1 MLRCVACHVLSKD
14 QCQNGANV
22 GPRLWASS
30 KTQKKLAQPAARQ
43 CCIRTL
49 PYLTLGFAIPFLL
62 DNVQLIHT
70 RTLLALS
77 VSHNTWPGKEG
88 LALNYIKPPFL
99 SSALSLA
106 FSQHFQAHEFPIHPG
121 NPRNIS
127 RNCICPHF
135 SKVFISWDGSS
146 TFVPNQ
152 SAGPQLVQLVAG
164 MVGGERRDHRPRV
177 HGLRFVALLSSRPK
191 HQLGL
196 LLPSGGHLV
205 PKYEATTVEWRSFIT
220 IDTILHYIHIEC

>member
-1 MLRCVACHVLSKD
+1 M
-14 QCQNGANV
+14 
-22 GPRLWASS
+22 P
-30 KTQKKLAQPAARQ
+30 QKKLAQPAARQ

-49 PYLTLGFAIPFLL
+49 PCLSLPHPRFCDPL
-62 DNVQLIHT
+62 
-70 RTLLALS
+70 RALS

-88 LALNYIKPPFL
+88 LALNYIKHPFL

-106 FSQHFQAHEFPIHPG
+106 FSQHFQAHGFPIHPG
-121 NPRNIS
+121 TYPEIAFVLIS
-127 RNCICPHF
+127 PKSLFLGMDLQHSCV
-135 SKVFISWDGSS
+135 S
-146 TFVPNQ
+146 NQ

-191 HQLGL
+191 HQLGI

-205 PKYEATTVEWRSFIT
+205 PKYEATTLEWRSFIT
-220 IDTILHYIHIEC
+220 IDTILHYIHTEC

>member
-1 MLRCVACHVLSKD
+1 MFFRRTSAKTGLMWDLDFGLQVKRKRSSRNLQQDNAVFVLYPTSPLVLRSHFF
-14 QCQNGANV
+14 
-22 GPRLWASS
+22 
-30 KTQKKLAQPAARQ
+30 
-43 CCIRTL
+43 
-49 PYLTLGFAIPFLL
+49 LTMS
-62 DNVQLIHT
+62 QLIHI

-121 NPRNIS
+121 TYPEID

-135 SKVFISWDGSS
+135 SKIFISWDGS
-146 TFVPNQ
+146 
-152 SAGPQLVQLVAG
+152 LLVAG

-220 IDTILHYIHIEC
+220 IDTILHYIHTEC

>member
-1 MLRCVACHVLSKD
+1 MFFRRTSAKTGLMWDLDFGLQVKRKRSSRNLQQDNAVFVLYPTSPLVLRSHFF
-14 QCQNGANV
+14 
-22 GPRLWASS
+22 
-30 KTQKKLAQPAARQ
+30 
-43 CCIRTL
+43 
-49 PYLTLGFAIPFLL
+49 LTMS
-62 DNVQLIHT
+62 QLIHT

-164 MVGGERRDHRPRV
+164 MVGGKRRDHRPRV